1 MIILQN
7 ILKEKSDDQSKQA
20 SSPSSYF
27 KSKWLEER
35 EMRSRYKHLNLEN
48 LSEVVKERMHVSDAQ
63 KSEYQCYDELKDM
76 KRANEV
82 SIFYKLINIVKS
94 YQKLEFQKFAHELEC
109 LDCLYHLH
117 NQKIINYQ
125 TVKSLFQSLK
135 QIEKYCQKIKKE
147 LVRAQKKASKV
158 ERCHR
163 VK

>member
-1 MIILQN
+1 MIILRN
-7 ILKEKSDDQSKQA
+7 TLKEKSDDQSKQA

-82 SIFYKLINIVKS
+82 
-94 YQKLEFQKFAHELEC
+94 
-109 LDCLYHLH
+109 
-117 NQKIINYQ
+117 
-125 TVKSLFQSLK
+125 
-135 QIEKYCQKIKKE
+135 
-147 LVRAQKKASKV
+147 
-158 ERCHR
+158 
-163 VK
+163 